1 MVDRRKSNQARFK
14 GLSKDKTSELPDPL
28 ICQILCHLPTKDVV
42 RTSVLSTRWRNLSTF
57 VIFGD
62 RFFYSSRASCIDKLK
77 LTISGNEDNVDVASS
92 FTSSLDAVV
101 KRKIQDLYVIC
112 LAKSYE
118 MPPSIFNCETLV
130 SLKLNFEPFASAEF
144 VSLPCLKTLDL
155 EYPNEAIFGRLVSSC
170 PVLEELNIV
179 IFAIV
184 RVLSK
189 SLKSLSICILF
200 SCSAGV
206 VIDAPQLDRLRSFL
220 PVISNIRDM
229 TVSENT
235 FKLFYQYSKFEP
247 FPQFGNMSRLHVTL
261 CVSNLIWLPNFLE
274 SCPNLKSLTM
284 FVELKDP
291 NRGYVAEMELIRYF
305 LTNSV
310 ILKTLTLCLD
320 SSSSK
325 DDIFKKLLKIPRGS
339 TECEVLIL

>member
-1 MVDRRKSNQARFK
+1 MEEFLA
-14 GLSKDKTSELPDPL
+14 L
-28 ICQILCHLPTKDVV
+28 
-42 RTSVLSTRWRNLSTF
+42 
-57 VIFGD
+57 
-62 RFFYSSRASCIDKLK
+62 DKLK

-118 MPPSIFNCETLV
+118 MPPSIFN
-130 SLKLNFEPFASAEF
+130 
-144 VSLPCLKTLDL
+144 
-155 EYPNEAIFGRLVSSC
+155 YR
-170 PVLEELNIV
+170 
-179 IFAIV
+179 
-184 RVLSK
+184 
-189 SLKSLSICILF
+189 
-200 SCSAGV
+200 
-206 VIDAPQLDRLRSFL
+206 DRLRSFL

-284 FVELKDP
+284 VCSG
-291 NRGYVAEMELIRYF
+291 GYDKINEISF
-305 LTNSV
+305 SSV
-310 ILKTLTLCLD
+310 PECFCYRL
-320 SSSSK
+320 SS
-325 DDIFKKLLKIPRGS
+325 LLS
-339 TECEVLIL
+339 

>member
-1 MVDRRKSNQARFK
+1 
-14 GLSKDKTSELPDPL
+14 
-28 ICQILCHLPTKDVV
+28 
-42 RTSVLSTRWRNLSTF
+42 
-57 VIFGD
+57 
-62 RFFYSSRASCIDKLK
+62 
-77 LTISGNEDNVDVASS
+77 
-92 FTSSLDAVV
+92 
-101 KRKIQDLYVIC
+101 
-112 LAKSYE
+112 

-206 VIDAPQLDRLRSFL
+206 VIDAPQLCFFSIKYKLLESFVIVNIDSKAKLYLDVDFQFNFFYKPIFSSDRDRLRSFL

-284 FVELKDP
+284 VCSG
-291 NRGYVAEMELIRYF
+291 GYDKINEISF
-305 LTNSV
+305 SSV
-310 ILKTLTLCLD
+310 PECFCYRL
-320 SSSSK
+320 SS
-325 DDIFKKLLKIPRGS
+325 LLS
-339 TECEVLIL
+339 